1 MKTII
6 RIGYQDY
13 LLPASANVNL
23 LLKTLGDAVELESKL
38 ESKFLDAQQI
48 YFPCKD
54 HREIEVRVVRD
65 SQVLDGKQKL
75 LKEKAGPDANGDHIE
90 STEDQP

>member
-6 RIGYQDY
+6 RIGYRDY

-23 LLKTLGDAVELESKL
+23 LLKTLGDAVELEV
-38 ESKFLDAQQI
+38 KFIDAQQI